1 LAEAAVVDAS
11 PLIYLSATSQLPLLR
26 LAAEEVLVPRAV
38 ADEVGR
44 WGEDDPT
51 ARALAAT
58 PWLRVIDT
66 PSVPASIEAWNLGPG
81 ESAVLAYAIA
91 HPGVQPIID
100 DLAGR
105 RCAVVHHLEF
115 RGCVGLVL
123 VAKQRGSCFDQDG
136 RPSRPVPLALEPGHG
151 PGASFRLR
159 AAQDARAFARAV
171 IERPPI
177 RNAN

>member
-1 LAEAAVVDAS
+1 MAEAAVVDAS
-11 PLIYLSATSQLPLLR
+11 PLIFLSAIAQLPLLR

-51 ARALAAT
+51 VRALAAT

-66 PSVPASIEAWNLGPG
+66 PPVPASIEAWNLGPG
-81 ESAVLAYAIA
+81 ESAVLAYALA
-91 HPGVQPIID
+91 RPGVQAIID

-105 RCAVVHHLEF
+105 RCAVVHHLEV

-123 VAKQRGSCFDQDG
+123 VAKQRG
-136 RPSRPVPLALEPGHG
+136 VIPLARPLIEALREAGMYLS
-151 PGASFRLR
+151 ASVIDR
-159 AAQDARAFARAV
+159 ALTLV
-171 IERPPI
+171 GE
-177 RNAN
+177 

>member
-1 LAEAAVVDAS
+1 MAEAAVVDAS
-11 PLIYLSATSQLPLLR
+11 PLIFLSAIAQLPLLR

-51 ARALAAT
+51 VRALAAT

-66 PSVPASIEAWNLGPG
+66 PPVPASIEAWNLGPG
-81 ESAVLAYAIA
+81 ESAVLAYAHA
-91 HPGVQPIID
+91 RPGVQAIID

-105 RCAVVHHLEF
+105 RCAVVHHLEV

-123 VAKQRGSCFDQDG
+123 VAKQRG
-136 RPSRPVPLALEPGHG
+136 VIPLARPLIEALREAGMYLS
-151 PGASFRLR
+151 ASVIDR
-159 AAQDARAFARAV
+159 ALTLV
-171 IERPPI
+171 GE
-177 RNAN
+177 